1 MTPKNKGTSQQYLAE
16 LIREEKAAL
25 LQSMERD
32 PVKAAEGEKRVRR
45 IKALRCIVKRFAGG
59 RIETADGR
67 KLNQAD
73 PEYKSN

>member
-25 LQSMERD
+25 LQSMEKD

-67 KLNQAD
+67 VKPLKEKHHEQN
-73 PEYKSN
+73 

>member
-25 LQSMERD
+25 LQSMEKD

-67 KLNQAD
+67 VK
-73 PEYKSN
+73 PETPEK